1 KNSRYAS
8 LRQCRMEVGEV
19 EALFRKNQIRYLNS
33 TNYSVEEISTKI
45 LDILGMSRR
54 MF

>member
-1 KNSRYAS
+1 
-8 LRQCRMEVGEV
+8 MEIAEV
-19 EALFRKNQIRYLNS
+19 DALFRKNQIRYRNI

>member
-1 KNSRYAS
+1 
-8 LRQCRMEVGEV
+8 
-19 EALFRKNQIRYLNS
+19 LNS

>member
-1 KNSRYAS
+1 
-8 LRQCRMEVGEV
+8 
-19 EALFRKNQIRYLNS
+19 NS